1 MTNLE
6 WLNSLKDINTSNIN
20 KFLEVLEI
28 DFKNMIKI
36 CVSGNSFRVTTIT
49 TLKEVLNDRKHYSG
63 VVIFS
68 NDFKNM
74 ITYKN
79 KTIDDESLDFHIG
92 CIKTI
97 SEESNLEIGY
107 YEAIYLLA
115 LNFFREQK
123 CNTIIIEDAFDFIKD
138 ISFNHYL
145 LTDYSDD
152 KSIISYSNIDI
163 KDVYLYKSEL
173 CSFSYKNLD
182 YDALSY
188 GSFNAF
194 SYILAIYFIN
204 EFYPEIKDKKIR
216 NIINDIKVNYIY
228 NRVNK
233 NPRVI
238 INYLASDLDLTDSLN
253 NIKDISN
260 RNIICV
266 SNIENS
272 NVNYVIKDVNELRDI
287 INNSDIN
294 DLIYICF
301 NKLLVKE
308 VLSFFIN

>member
-79 KTIDDESLDFHIG
+79 KTIDDESLDFHMG

-97 SEESNLEIGY
+97 SEESNLEVGY

-145 LTDYSDD
+145 LTDYSSD
-152 KSIISYSNIDI
+152 KNVISYSNIDM

-182 YDALSY
+182 YDALNY
-188 GSFNAF
+188 GSFNAY
-194 SYILAIYFIN
+194 SYILGIYFIN

-238 INYLASDLDLTDSLN
+238 INYLANDLDLTDSLN

-272 NVNYVIKDVNELRDI
+272 DVNYVINSVNELKEI
-287 INNSDIN
+287 INNADIN

-301 NKLLVKE
+301 NKLLVKD